1 MAALTE
7 KNHDYPVDGMASPFF
22 KQTHIWF
29 DSAMPLDKFQSTSL
43 HFGAL
48 DRAGHCSSPDLH
60 RSSMPWVY
68 IDGAVFFTLGDFGS
82 MKLIEIH

>member
-1 MAALTE
+1 MAVLTE
-7 KNHDYPVDGMASPFF
+7 KNNDYPVDGMASPFF

-29 DSAMPLDKFQSTSL
+29 NSAMPLDKFQSTSL

-48 DRAGHCSSPDLH
+48 DRVGHCSSPDLH

-68 IDGAVFFTLGDFGS
+68 IDGGCDMKYLGHLGTSVIFS
-82 MKLIEIH
+82 E